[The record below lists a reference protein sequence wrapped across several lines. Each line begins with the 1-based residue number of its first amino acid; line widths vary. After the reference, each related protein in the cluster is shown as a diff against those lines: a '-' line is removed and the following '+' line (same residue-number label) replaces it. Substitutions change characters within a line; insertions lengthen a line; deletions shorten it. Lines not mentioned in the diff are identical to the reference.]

1 MGTAAVLMSFTLD
14 EETFNS
20 KVDRE
25 TAFIMGTATVM
36 MSFTLDQKTFNSKEA
51 HELYQSLP
59 NVCFEGKF
67 KLQEVFDCGDRGD
80 KLITATSDNGSH
92 VVIHLYHFA
101 YLTVDITFVVDNVDQ
116 LKPLSEPF
124 SDKYISE
131 VEKKVVNHLGKF
143 IKASN
148 SLLCPIRRGPHVTWR
163 YAYSGDNRLQERDY
177 EEIVFEMDSKWQNIK
192 IAKSREFGNVLL
204 LDDVVMLGES
214 DLVYTETLLGIERNE
229 FKDKTVL
236 ILGGGDG
243 GVLHELLKMSPA
255 YVLMAE
261 IDEEVI
267 KACNKHMKRVCGKTL
282 EKLDGANFKIKIGDC
297 VLELKEA
304 LNTGTAYD
312 YVINDLTEDIVD
324 SEKHSFEHQFETSSK
339 VLELSM
345 KILKSGGKYLAR
357 GDCLSAEYD
366 IDRFEEDVKTLGYDF
381 TRTDVHVPSFLET
394 YPSIV

>member
-1 MGTAAVLMSFTLD
+1 MF
-14 EETFNS
+14 ET
-20 KVDRE
+20 
-25 TAFIMGTATVM
+25 
-36 MSFTLDQKTFNSKEA
+36 
-51 HELYQSLP
+51 
-59 NVCFEGKF
+59 
-67 KLQEVFDCGDRGD
+67 
-80 KLITATSDNGSH
+80 
-92 VVIHLYHFA
+92 
-101 YLTVDITFVVDNVDQ
+101 
-116 LKPLSEPF
+116 
-124 SDKYISE
+124 
-131 VEKKVVNHLGKF
+131 
-143 IKASN
+143 
-148 SLLCPIRRGPHVTWR
+148 
-163 YAYSGDNRLQERDY
+163 
-177 EEIVFEMDSKWQNIK
+177 DSKWQNIK

-214 DLVYTETLLGIERNE
+214 DLVYTETLLGIGRNE

-282 EKLDGANFKIKIGDC
+282 EKLDGANFKIKICDC

-324 SEKHSFEHQFETSSK
+324 SEKHSFEHQFKTSSK

-357 GDCLSAEYD
+357 V
-366 IDRFEEDVKTLGYDF
+366 R
-381 TRTDVHVPSFLET
+381 SFNNERDK
-394 YPSIV
+394 

>member
-1 MGTAAVLMSFTLD
+1 MVF
-14 EETFNS
+14 
-20 KVDRE
+20 
-25 TAFIMGTATVM
+25 
-36 MSFTLDQKTFNSKEA
+36 
-51 HELYQSLP
+51 YP
-59 NVCFEGKF
+59 F
-67 KLQEVFDCGDRGD
+67 KLF
-80 KLITATSDNGSH
+80 
-92 VVIHLYHFA
+92 Y
-101 YLTVDITFVVDNVDQ
+101 
-116 LKPLSEPF
+116 
-124 SDKYISE
+124 
-131 VEKKVVNHLGKF
+131 
-143 IKASN
+143 

-177 EEIVFEMDSKWQNIK
+177 EEIVFETDSKWQNIK

-214 DLVYTETLLGIERNE
+214 DLVYTETLLGMGRNE

-243 GVLHELLKMSPA
+243 GVLHELLKKSPA

-282 EKLDGANFKIKIGDC
+282 EKLDGANFKIKICDC

-324 SEKHSFEHQFETSSK
+324 SEKHSFEHQFKTSSK

-357 GDCLSAEYD
+357 GDCLSARYD
-366 IDRFEEDVKTLGYDF
+366 INRFEEDVRTLGYDF

-394 YPSIV
+394 YCVYEVPKKII